1 MADIVNLLQL
11 KPNIIFRM
19 NKVVTLLVFLIFGFT
34 QAQQLNCTVTINTER
49 LPNPNQQVFKTL
61 QTSLSEFVN
70 KTDWTGSVL
79 KQNERINCSMYI
91 TLSSGGSNQFTGTI
105 QVQSSRLI
113 FNSTYSSP
121 VLNYND
127 KDFNF
132 QYTEYEPLLFNPA
145 TFESNLVSVISFY
158 SYVILAMDADTF
170 QMGAGNQYL
179 ETAQNIASVAQQG
192 GSKGWS
198 QSDGL
203 QNRYY
208 LINDLNSPMY
218 SDLRQT
224 MYTYHTG
231 LDGMSL
237 DLKASKEKIKNAIM
251 LIGKLNSVKPNAF
264 LTRVFFDAKSDEIVS
279 IFSGG
284 PSIPV
289 GDLTDVLNKVSP
301 LNSTKWSQIKF

>member
-1 MADIVNLLQL
+1 
-11 KPNIIFRM
+11 M
-19 NKVVTLLVFLIFGFT
+19 NKIVTLFVFLIFGFT

-91 TLSSGGSNQFTGTI
+91 TLSSGGSDQFTGTI

-132 QYTEYEPLLFNPA
+132 RYIEYEPLLFNPA
-145 TFESNLVSVISFY
+145 TFESNLVSVVSFY
-158 SYVILAMDADTF
+158 SYLILAMDADTF

-208 LINDLNSPMY
+208 LINDMISPMY
-218 SDLRQT
+218 SDLRQV
-224 MYTYHTG
+224 MYAYHTG

-237 DLKASKEKIKNAIM
+237 DLKASKEKIKNAVMIM
-251 LIGKLNSVKPNAF
+251 GKLNSVKSNAF

-284 PSIPV
+284 PNIPV

>member
-1 MADIVNLLQL
+1 
-11 KPNIIFRM
+11 M
-19 NKVVTLLVFLIFGFT
+19 NKIVVLLVFFIFGYAE
-34 QAQQLNCTVTINTER
+34 AQQLNCTVTINTER

-91 TLSSGGSNQFTGTI
+91 TLSSNSSDQFTGTI

-132 QYTEYEPLLFNPA
+132 RYIEYEPLLFNP
-145 TFESNLVSVISFY
+145 TTYESNLVSVVSFY
-158 SYVILAMDADTF
+158 SYLILAMDADTF
-170 QMGAGNQYL
+170 QMTGGNPYL
-179 ETAQNIASVAQQG
+179 ETAQNIANVAQQG
-192 GSKGWS
+192 GSKGWN

-208 LINDLNSPMY
+208 LINDMISPMY

-224 MYTYHTG
+224 TFMYHTG
-231 LDGMSL
+231 LDSMSE
-237 DLKASKEKIKNAIM
+237 DLKGSKEKVKAALMI
-251 LIGKLNSVKPNAF
+251 IGRLNSVKPNAF

-289 GDLTDVLNKVSP
+289 TDLTDVLNKVSP

>member
-1 MADIVNLLQL
+1 
-11 KPNIIFRM
+11 M
-19 NKVVTLLVFLIFGFT
+19 NKIVTLLVFLIFGFT

-145 TFESNLVSVISFY
+145 TFESNLVSVVSFY
-158 SYVILAMDADTF
+158 SYVILGMDADTF
-170 QMGAGNQYL
+170 QMGAGNQYF

-192 GSKGWS
+192 GSKGWT

-224 MYTYHTG
+224 MYAYHTG

>member
-1 MADIVNLLQL
+1 
-11 KPNIIFRM
+11 M
-19 NKVVTLLVFLIFGFT
+19 NKIVTLLVFLFFGFT

-49 LPNPNQQVFKTL
+49 LPNANQQVFKTL
-61 QTSLSEFVN
+61 QSSLSEFVN

-132 QYTEYEPLLFNPA
+132 QYTEYEPLLFNPS
-145 TFESNLVSVISFY
+145 TFESNLVSVVSFY
-158 SYVILAMDADTF
+158 SYIILAMDADTF

-208 LINDLNSPMY
+208 LINDMASPMY
-218 SDLRQT
+218 SDLRQV

-251 LIGKLNSVKPNAF
+251 IIGKLNSVKPNAF

-289 GDLTDVLNKVSP
+289 GDLIDVLNKVSP